1 MTKIIKKEFS
11 NIAIDILN
19 KNFVSLTNIS
29 FSIPV
34 AKHYTGA
41 LTDECRFNLGRI
53 VSVIDTHVDELL
65 NGKIQIGDM
74 LLFLQHSKQF
84 VEIAKLVKETEVEQE
99 KCSIEKNLQTAL
111 EIRKKEYDELQ
122 SRAKLMVSMTTLC
135 KKLTK
140 GK

>member
-1 MTKIIKKEFS
+1 M
-11 NIAIDILN
+11 
-19 KNFVSLTNIS
+19 
-29 FSIPV
+29 
-34 AKHYTGA
+34 
-41 LTDECRFNLGRI
+41 
-53 VSVIDTHVDELL
+53 IDTHVDELL